1 MNGIAQLSLVNMRA
15 EPSSKS
21 ELVNQ
26 LLFGETYVVHN
37 QQGEWLHVSTL
48 ADNYSGF
55 INVNQHTE
63 LPELITNKNV
73 VSIFPH
79 VLIQNNNNQT
89 YLLPGSLLAEPTE
102 YTNYLNLSSML
113 ALGKQFLGAPYLWG
127 GKSYLGIDCSG
138 FTQVLF
144 RCGGVFL
151 PRDAYQ
157 QAAFGEII
165 DFVTSAL
172 PGDLAF
178 FENEDGKI
186 THVGMVLDNNKIIH
200 ASGYVRIDDLDSHG
214 IFNRYENKHTHKLK
228 VIKRISLLH

>member
-26 LLFGETYVVHN
+26 LLFGETYIVHN
-37 QQGEWLHVSTL
+37 HQGEWLHVTTI
-48 ADNYSGF
+48 ADNYPGY
-55 INVNQHTE
+55 ININQHTQLHKPQE
-63 LPELITNKNV
+63 NNYV
-73 VSIFPH
+73 VSSFPH
-79 VLIQNNNNQT
+79 VLVKNNNSQT
-89 YLLPGSLLAEPTE
+89 YLLPGSILAEPTE
-102 YTNYLNLSSML
+102 YTNTLNLADII
-113 ALGKQFLGAPYLWG
+113 ALSKQFLGAPYLWG
-127 GKSYLGIDCSG
+127 GKSFLGIDCSG

-144 RCGGVFL
+144 KCGGLFL

-157 QAAFGEII
+157 QAEIGKII

-178 FENEDGKI
+178 FENEVGKI

-200 ASGYVRIDDLDSHG
+200 ASGCVRIDELDSYG
-214 IFNRYENKHTHKLK
+214 IYNRQENKHTHKLK
-228 VIKRISLLH
+228 VIKRVL